1 MEARMRNQ
9 DVERAAPQGDVDGAL
24 EQARGAL
31 DELRTLRDSVQQ
43 RIGDNVRATEGMTP
57 QERAR
62 MELMRELSRLQDDE
76 VGLRSETRALHQ
88 EWRKQAEAQAI
99 DPRVAKNLAQKAA
112 ALRKELDAINDAR
125 LGRDGRRAL
134 EDARE
139 QLQQL
144 EAEAGGD
151 PARALQSYEAAQQP
165 PARSSAPA
173 AAPASSPA
181 SAARS
186 TRPARRP
193 QRLLEQLGEADPRPR
208 RRPRRR
214 REGPVR
220 RRAAAPGN
228 LRAQAQQLLDGP
240 SASELPEPG
249 KQALRGALEGM
260 SGSAKR
266 PRPAPRRHR
275 GRPAE
280 RRDLRDPEGARQ
292 PAPELAPAGRRLARG
307 ASTETERDR
316 SLRDELMDA
325 MKEGAPDGYDQQV
338 ERYYE
343 ELLR

>member
-1 MEARMRNQ
+1 MRQQ
-9 DVERAAPQGDVDGAL
+9 DVSEQLRQGDVDGAL

-31 DELRTLRDSVQQ
+31 DELRTCETVQQ
-43 RIGDNVRATEGMTP
+43 RIADNARAAEGMTP

-99 DPRVAKNLAQKAA
+99 DPKTAKNLAQKAA

-144 EAEAGGD
+144 EGEAAAD
-151 PARALQSYEAAQQP
+151 PARALQSFEAAQRP
-165 PARSSAPA
+165 RRPCSAPPPGPAINPAERRALDRAGKPGPAPARSI
-173 AAPASSPA
+173 
-181 SAARS
+181 
-186 TRPARRP
+186 
-193 QRLLEQLGEADPRPR
+193 GEADPRPR
-208 RRPRRR
+208 GRPRRR

-220 RRAAAPGN
+220 RLPAAPGQPA
-228 LRAQAQQLLDGP
+228 RAGPAADRRPQRQRAARARQAG
-240 SASELPEPG
+240 A
-249 KQALRGALEGM
+249 ARRARGHA
-260 SGSAKR
+260 GSAKR
-266 PRPAPRRHR
+266 PRPAPRRPAD
-275 GRPAE
+275 RPAE
-280 RRDLRDPEGARQ
+280 RRDLRDPAALDSLRQNSPPKGGASH
-292 PAPELAPAGRRLARG
+292 EE